1 MKDCKMKDSKV
12 FEEKQ
17 RFKQWWIW
25 LSILLFGL
33 VISYGAIRQL
43 VFHKNFG
50 ENPLGNSGLLT
61 LLISYVLAVSL
72 FLFLRLETKIDH
84 TGIHYRFFPFHMKM
98 RSIVWKEIEY
108 FEIRTYEAIWEYGA
122 WGIKGFRDNRAYNV
136 SGNQGL
142 QLLLK
147 NKRRI
152 LLGSQKISEIEDFLK
167 NRSLKH

>member
-1 MKDCKMKDSKV
+1 MKDCEMNDSKV

-17 RFKQWWIW
+17 RFKQWWIR

-43 VFHKNFG
+43 VFRKNFG

-84 TGIHYRFFPFHMKM
+84 TGIHYRFFPFHLKM
-98 RSIVWKEIEY
+98 RSIVWEEIEY
-108 FEIRTYEAIWEYGA
+108 FEIRTYEAIWEYGG